1 MKRVKESGTIF
12 TEEKLK
18 KNEGA
23 ILKFVKI
30 ASTKDTEEV
39 GSHNKSLLQVETEE
53 EEVYLEQNNNKVI
66 ERSKPTNEILSDKEK
81 TDDIY
86 YSHNDVATW
95 PEVLTH
101 NMRVEIIK
109 LGLHRFQNKEG
120 PFKPATRVIKEGDKE
135 KESLNFLSKKWF
147 FKKLKNGAEV
157 LRSWL
162 LYSNSH
168 SGLYCFCCRLFQSRN
183 DNPPFVFKPFVK
195 FWHLNP
201 CISSHENS
209 KVQKQCFYK

>member
-1 MKRVKESGTIF
+1 MKRVKESEAF
-12 TEEKLK
+12 FRKKKKVKEELK

-23 ILKFVKI
+23 ILKFVNI

-39 GSHNKSLLQVETEE
+39 SSHNKSLLQVETEE
-53 EEVYLEQNNNKVI
+53 EVYLNQNNNKVI
-66 ERSKPTNEILSDKEK
+66 IERSKPINKILSDKEK

-109 LGLHRFQNKEG
+109 LGPDRFQNKEG

-135 KESLNFLSKKWF
+135 KEFLSFLSKKWF
-147 FKKLKNGAEV
+147 YKKLKNGDKV
-157 LRSWL
+157 LRS
-162 LYSNSH
+162 
-168 SGLYCFCCRLFQSRN
+168 
-183 DNPPFVFKPFVK
+183 
-195 FWHLNP
+195 
-201 CISSHENS
+201 
-209 KVQKQCFYK
+209 